1 MTYLIVVLAV
11 LARFAP
17 HPPNFTPAF
26 GALLF
31 GGAYLK
37 KRDSVWFSVVLLAA
51 SDLIL
56 TTWVYGSRVSWTEPI
71 DWLGFASIAL
81 LGIWLRNRVSVRNV
95 LGAAIAGPALF
106 FLISNLGV
114 WLGFEVLYPRSL
126 AGLAA
131 CYIAALPFFGNSLA
145 ASLLYGGLLFG
156 AYEAWRRR
164 FAAGKSGM
172 LAANSR

>member
-1 MTYLIVVLAV
+1 MTYIIVVLAV

-37 KRDSVWFSVVLLAA
+37 KRDSIWFPLVLLAA
-51 SDLIL
+51 SDLVL
-56 TTWVYGSRVSWTEPI
+56 TTWAYGMRVSWSEPV

-81 LGIWLRNRVSVRNV
+81 LGVWLRNRVSVRNV
-95 LGAAIAGPALF
+95 LGAALAGPALF
-106 FLISNLGV
+106 FLISNFGV
-114 WLGFEVLYPRSL
+114 WLGFQIYPRSL

-145 ASLLYGGLLFG
+145 ASLLYGGFLFG
-156 AYEAWRRR
+156 AYEVWRKRH
-164 FAAGKSGM
+164 AAARTEI
-172 LAANSR
+172 LATGPR

>member
-1 MTYLIVVLAV
+1 MAYLIVLLAV

-17 HPPNFTPAF
+17 HAPNFSPVF

-31 GGAYLK
+31 GGARLK
-37 KRDSVWFSVVLLAA
+37 GRDAIWFPMALLALSDIVLTTQVYHLRLDWTEPALLAA
-51 SDLIL
+51 
-56 TTWVYGSRVSWTEPI
+56 
-71 DWLGFASIAL
+71 FASVAL
-81 LGIWLRNRVSVRNV
+81 IGRWLRERVSVRTV
-95 LGAAIAGPALF
+95 LAASLVGAVAF
-106 FLISNLGV
+106 FLISNFGV
-114 WLGFEVLYPRSL
+114 WLGDQIYPRNL

-156 AYEAWRRR
+156 AWEVWRRR
-164 FAAGKSGM
+164 HAARKSEL

>member
-1 MTYLIVVLAV
+1 MTYRIVILAV

-17 HPPNFTPAF
+17 HPPNFTPVF

-37 KRDSVWFSVVLLAA
+37 KRDAVWLPVVLLAA
-51 SDLIL
+51 SDLVL
-56 TTWVYGSRVSWTEPI
+56 TTWVYGMRVSWSEPV
-71 DWLGFASIAL
+71 DWLGFAAIGW
-81 LGIWLRNRVSVRNV
+81 LGLWLRNRVSVRNL
-95 LGAAIAGPALF
+95 LGAALGGPALF
-106 FLISNLGV
+106 FLISNFGV
-114 WLGFEVLYPRSL
+114 WLGDQIYPRNL

-156 AYEAWRRR
+156 AWEVWRRR
-164 FAAGKSGM
+164 HAARKSEL

>member
-1 MTYLIVVLAV
+1 MTYIIVVLAV

-26 GALLF
+26 GVLLF

-37 KRDSVWFSVVLLAA
+37 KRDSIWLPVALLAA
-51 SDLIL
+51 SDLLL
-56 TTWVYGSRVSWTEPI
+56 TTWIYGSRVSWTEPI
-71 DWLGFASIAL
+71 DWLGFAAIAL
-81 LGIWLRNRVSVRNV
+81 LGLWLRNRVSVRNV
-95 LGAAIAGPALF
+95 LGAALAGPALF
-106 FLISNLGV
+106 FLISNIGV
-114 WLGFEVLYPRSL
+114 WLGFEMYPRTA
-126 AGLAA
+126 AGLAD

-156 AYEAWRRR
+156 GYEVWRRR
-164 FAAGKSGM
+164 YAAGKSGM

>member
-17 HPPNFTPAF
+17 HPPNFTPAY
-26 GALLF
+26 GVLLF

-37 KRDSVWFSVVLLAA
+37 KRDSIWFPLVLLAA
-51 SDLIL
+51 SDLVL
-56 TTWVYGSRVSWTEPI
+56 TTWVYGMRVSWSEPI
-71 DWLGFASIAL
+71 DWLGFAAIAL
-81 LGIWLRNRVSVRNV
+81 LGLWLRNRGSARNV
-95 LGAAIAGPALF
+95 LGAALAGPTLF
-106 FLISNLGV
+106 FLISNFGV
-114 WLGFEVLYPRSL
+114 WLGFGMYPRSF

-145 ASLLYGGLLFG
+145 ASVLYGGLLFC

-164 FAAGKSGM
+164 HARATDE
-172 LAANSR
+172 LQPANPR

>member
-1 MTYLIVVLAV
+1 MTYIIVVLAV

-26 GALLF
+26 GVLLF

-37 KRDSVWFSVVLLAA
+37 KRDSVWFPLVLLAA

-56 TTWVYGSRVSWTEPI
+56 TTWVYGMKVSWTEPI
-71 DWLGFASIAL
+71 DWLGFAAIGL
-81 LGIWLRNRVSVRNV
+81 LGLWLRNRVSVRNV
-95 LGAAIAGPALF
+95 LGAALAGPALF
-106 FLISNLGV
+106 FLISNFGV
-114 WLGFEVLYPRSL
+114 WLGFQMYPLSL
-126 AGLAA
+126 AGLAT

-156 AYEAWRRR
+156 AYEVWRRR
-164 FAAGKSGM
+164 HARARNELLTS
-172 LAANSR
+172 S